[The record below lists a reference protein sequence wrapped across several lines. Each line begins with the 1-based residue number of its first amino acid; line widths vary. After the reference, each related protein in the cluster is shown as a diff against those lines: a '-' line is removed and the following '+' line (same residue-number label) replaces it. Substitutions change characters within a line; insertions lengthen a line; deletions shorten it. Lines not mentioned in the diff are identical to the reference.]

1 MTGVTG
7 LRPLTNDPVGP
18 QKQKNGTL
26 DDPSTTTLN
35 AHESDIVKAKGTYVR
50 DSTHKTI
57 AENDEYSDDETV
69 KTANSSTF
77 NADSTIETETLYDN
91 DDDDQSKIPGVTE
104 WIPVAGKNPKRKQSV
119 LTATAPEENV
129 TPVKTLIK
137 NRGDKMTDDTEMII
151 TPVKIEFF

>member
-35 AHESDIVKAKGTYVR
+35 VHKSDIVKAKGTHVR

-69 KTANSSTF
+69 KTANYSTF
-77 NADSTIETETLYDN
+77 NANSTIETETLYDN
-91 DDDDQSKIPGVTE
+91 DNDDQSKIPGVTE
-104 WIPVAGKNPKRKQSV
+104 WIPV
-119 LTATAPEENV
+119 
-129 TPVKTLIK
+129 
-137 NRGDKMTDDTEMII
+137 TE
-151 TPVKIEFF
+151 KF

>member
-104 WIPVAGKNPKRKQSV
+104 WIPVTGKILNVSNWCLQRRRPRKMSPQ
-119 LTATAPEENV
+119 LRHLLKIAE
-129 TPVKTLIK
+129 IK
-137 NRGDKMTDDTEMII
+137 
-151 TPVKIEFF
+151 